1 MCSVKFKYHSDLSLT
16 AVQNL
21 QALLLILDKYYIASL
36 FTLLFPFAHRI
47 SFWCILLN
55 VYNYFCHLRKKPYM
69 RVEIITYKKH
79 FSLMRLSVS
88 ILINLL

>member
-47 SFWCILLN
+47 SFWCILLM
-55 VYNYFCHLRKKPYM
+55 F
-69 RVEIITYKKH
+69 IIIFVTLEKSH
-79 FSLMRLSVS
+79 
-88 ILINLL
+88 I